1 MKPKRDRARREDEE
15 KDQVWIEERGARSDL
30 EDAKHEVRALS
41 AERGPQRGVE
51 ARRTD
56 RAAHAVVA
64 QLSEEHGLVARQP
77 ARPAAAAE
85 PELRLRRTSGK
96 GKGCVREGEA
106 KAV

>member
-64 QLSEEHGLVARQP
+64 QLSEERGLVARQP
-77 ARPAAAAE
+77 ARPAAAE